1 MKGVV
6 FNLLEDVV
14 TRAYGAD
21 VWDDLLDAAEVDGAY
36 TSLGSYPDDDIEKLV
51 AAASTALGLERADVL
66 RWFGRQAMG
75 RLAELYPVFFE
86 PHKTARPFVL
96 SVNSIIHPEVRKLY
110 AGAGCPHFQFSE
122 LGDALVMVYR
132 SPRRLCALAEG
143 FVQGASDHYGE
154 AVAFKH
160 QSCIEHGDE
169 QCVFHIRWPIE
180 AEQARETDLIGVG

>member
-21 VWDDLLDAAEVDGAY
+21 VWDDLLDAAQVDGAY
-36 TSLGSYPDDDIEKLV
+36 TSLGSYPDEDIEGLV
-51 AAASTALGLERADVL
+51 AAAGKAVGLPRADVL
-66 RWFGRQAMG
+66 RWFGRQAMA
-75 RLAELYPVFFE
+75 RLTELYPVFFE
-86 PHKTARPFVL
+86 PHAKARPFIL

-143 FVQGASDHYGE
+143 FVEGASDHYGE
-154 AVAFKH
+154 KFAFKH
-160 QSCIEHGDE
+160 QSCVDHGDE
-169 QCVFHIRWPIE
+169 HCVFHIRWPID
-180 AEQARETDLIGVG
+180 AEQAREPERADVG